1 VGKRILA
8 KVFNSF
14 KPVTLKRGQVVFKES
29 DAAKAAY
36 LVKEGECEV
45 TKIVYDNKYKQDMN
59 DSKAL
64 IT

>member
-1 VGKRILA
+1 V
-8 KVFNSF
+8 VFN
-14 KPVTLKRGQVVFKES
+14 EN

-45 TKIVYDNKYKQDMN
+45 TKIVYDNKYRQDMN